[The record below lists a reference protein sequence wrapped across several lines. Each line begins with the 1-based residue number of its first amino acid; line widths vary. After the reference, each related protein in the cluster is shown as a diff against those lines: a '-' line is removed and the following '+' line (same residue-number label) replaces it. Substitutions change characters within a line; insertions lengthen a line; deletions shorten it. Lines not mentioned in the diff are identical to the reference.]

1 MRFRT
6 TLWLLLLSLVGVGLV
21 YLSERGETDMV
32 TRGLEYQ
39 LLNVPPQE
47 VVHFEIHAPDFDV
60 VFERKGRRWTLAGM
74 ADIPLS
80 SSKIDVLLAQL
91 HRARNL
97 QVIEE
102 ADIPEG
108 GEADY
113 GLELPPLRLVYAAE
127 DGARVTVA
135 VGGRTPVGSEVYVR
149 KEGRKDVWVV
159 ESEWMQGF
167 PTELAFFRSRRF
179 LPGGDQPIVRLEIQG
194 PGGLI
199 QLHAEQGDWVMKQ
212 PASGLVDVEAF
223 TGLMNLL
230 TTMEIKEFVYDGA
243 YNPAAYGLG
252 EEAASVSVYT
262 PHRRQ
267 TL

>member
-108 GEADY
+108 GE
-113 GLELPPLRLVYAAE
+113 
-127 DGARVTVA
+127 
-135 VGGRTPVGSEVYVR
+135 
-149 KEGRKDVWVV
+149 
-159 ESEWMQGF
+159 
-167 PTELAFFRSRRF
+167 
-179 LPGGDQPIVRLEIQG
+179 
-194 PGGLI
+194 
-199 QLHAEQGDWVMKQ
+199 
-212 PASGLVDVEAF
+212 VDV
-223 TGLMNLL
+223 LL
-230 TTMEIKEFVYDGA
+230 QV
-243 YNPAAYGLG
+243 L
-252 EEAASVSVYT
+252 
-262 PHRRQ
+262 RCR
-267 TL
+267 TLIVVPITCMQAVQELEK